1 MTKKNVFKNQQFN
14 TQVHNQTDN
23 ENLFDHKERHLK
35 RKHMLWVQ
43 T

>member
-14 TQVHNQTDN
+14 TQVHNQTDK
-23 ENLFDHKERHLK
+23 ENLYDHKESHLK
-35 RKHMLWVQ
+35 RKRMLWAQ